1 MTSARIAFVDHAP
14 FVGGAETVL
23 LDLIAHLDRSRF
35 DPIVFLPAGSPLV
48 RHLDARGVPWRDLPM
63 PRLNVKSPGA
73 LLRWRR
79 TSNDLARLAREYGAD
94 LVHANT
100 VRAHLASAF
109 VRDTPVVWMLHDD
122 TFPRWLFNGLHQRP
136 ARLIANSHATARVYR
151 LEDDPRASVVHNG
164 VDTQAG
170 PGNRYRFRRR
180 IGVAPDK
187 LLVAHVGRLVRWK
200 GQHIFIRAA
209 ARVVGKHPQA
219 HFTLVGA
226 YTEGDESPGVP
237 STLLRAGPSAL
248 RLRSGQAL
256 LRAGLG
262 GGATYHAELQ
272 RLAQSSGLG
281 SRLTFAGHQDNI
293 ADVYAGIDLLVHA
306 STRPEPFGRVLIEAM
321 AAGVPVIASAQ
332 GGPVEIVEDGVTGLL
347 VTPGSSD
354 VLADAM
360 SKILADAPRRTAM
373 GIAARRRAI
382 EHFDIRRQVEAIQSI
397 YQDVLGQTQRLDS
410 K

>member
-1 MTSARIAFVDHAP
+1 MTAARIAFVDHAP

-23 LDLIAHLDRSRF
+23 LDLVTHLDRSRF

-48 RHLDARGVPWRDLPM
+48 RDLDARDVPWRDLPM
-63 PRLNVKSPGA
+63 PRINVRAPTA

-79 TSNDLARLAREYGAD
+79 ASSELARLARECGAD
-94 LVHANT
+94 LLHANT

-109 VRDTPVVWMLHDD
+109 VHDVPVVWMLHDD
-122 TFPRWLFNGLHQRP
+122 TFPHWLFRRLRHRP
-136 ARLIANSHATARVYR
+136 ARLIANSYTTASTYN
-151 LEDDPRASVVHNG
+151 LEGDPRACVVHNG

-180 IGVAPDK
+180 IGISSEKV
-187 LLVAHVGRLVRWK
+187 LVAHVGRLVRWK

-209 ARVVGKHPQA
+209 ARIAGEYPQA
-219 HFTLVGA
+219 HFALVGT
-226 YTEGDESPGVP
+226 YTEGDESPGV
-237 STLLRAGPSAL
+237 
-248 RLRSGQAL
+248 
-256 LRAGLG
+256 LG

-272 RLAQSSGLG
+272 RLAQSAGLG

-293 ADVYAGIDLLVHA
+293 ADVYAGIDLLVHT

-332 GGPVEIVEDGVTGLL
+332 GGPTEIVEDGITGLL
-347 VTPGSSD
+347 VTPGSSQA
-354 VLADAM
+354 LAEALTKLL
-360 SKILADAPRRTAM
+360 SDAPRRAEM

-397 YQDVLGQTQRLDS
+397 YQHVLGGS
-410 K
+410 

>member
-1 MTSARIAFVDHAP
+1 MIPARVAFVDHAP
-14 FVGGAETVL
+14 FVGCAETVL
-23 LDLIAHLDRSRF
+23 LDLIAYLDRSRF
-35 DPIVFLPAGSPLV
+35 DPIVFLPADSPLV
-48 RHLDARGVPWRDLPM
+48 RHLDARGIPWRGLPM
-63 PRLNVKSPGA
+63 PRLNVRSPGA
-73 LLRWRR
+73 LLRWRK
-79 TSNDLARLAREYGAD
+79 TANLLAGLARECSID
-94 LVHANT
+94 LVHSNT

-122 TFPRWLFNGLHQRP
+122 TLPRWLFDRLRHRP

-164 VDTQAG
+164 VDTQAE

-180 IGVAPDK
+180 IGVGPDK
-187 LLVAHVGRLVRWK
+187 ILVAHVGRLVRWK

-209 ARVVGKHPQA
+209 ARIASRFPQA

-226 YTEGDESPGVP
+226 HGEGDESPGVP
-237 STLLRAGPSAL
+237 LASLRG
-248 RLRSGQAL
+248 
-256 LRAGLG
+256 GLG
-262 GGATYHAELQ
+262 GGAAYHVELR
-272 RLAQSSGLG
+272 RLVDSSGLG
-281 SRLTFAGHQDNI
+281 SRLAFAGHQDNI

-347 VTPGSSD
+347 VAPGSSD

-360 SKILADAPRRTAM
+360 SKILADATRRAAM

-382 EHFDIRRQVEAIQSI
+382 EHFDIRRQVEALQSI
-397 YQDVLGQTQRLDS
+397 YLDVLGHS
-410 K
+410 